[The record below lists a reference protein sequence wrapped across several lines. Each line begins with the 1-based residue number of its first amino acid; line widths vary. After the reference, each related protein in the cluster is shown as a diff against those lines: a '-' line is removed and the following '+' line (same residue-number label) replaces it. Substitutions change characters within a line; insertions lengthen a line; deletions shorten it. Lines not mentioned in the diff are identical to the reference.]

1 MHRSAVTDCAKLL
14 ASGFGCRKAIVVFGY
29 DYEKLPMDPA
39 VNAFEALTARHAT
52 LIAAPT
58 AAVDDLAH
66 PVHRRGRVFG
76 WEISPLA

>member
-1 MHRSAVTDCAKLL
+1 MN
-14 ASGFGCRKAIVVFGY
+14 
-29 DYEKLPMDPA
+29 PA
-39 VNAFEALTARHAT
+39 VNAFEALAARHAT

-76 WEISPLA
+76 WKINPLA